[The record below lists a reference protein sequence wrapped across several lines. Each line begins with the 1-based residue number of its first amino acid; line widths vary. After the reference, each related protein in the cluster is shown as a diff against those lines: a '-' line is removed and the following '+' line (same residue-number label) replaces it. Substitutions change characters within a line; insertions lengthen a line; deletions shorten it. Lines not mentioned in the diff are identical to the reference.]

1 MITHRTPAQIP
12 EMDAIHRCDTLR
24 ELPTRVPSNEFL
36 EMQQEPGRLF
46 VMLFWAAVSGVVLWA
61 LLVALFSVVTP

>member
-1 MITHRTPAQIP
+1 
-12 EMDAIHRCDTLR
+12 
-24 ELPTRVPSNEFL
+24 
-36 EMQQEPGRLF
+36 MQQEPGRLF